1 MSTHDYAAK
10 ASFPF
15 TGNGESRVV
24 DHQACIA
31 LARTMRA
38 LAFIRLM
45 TALGA
50 FLKHR
55 VIDPI
60 KNGHYRRELRN
71 SLMLLDDRLL
81 ADIGINRWEISG
93 IVAAAV
99 RSPVA
104 DDASTIGARA
114 VKMDAV
120 NTDGI
125 NTDAVGDTAA
135 NDDSGSL
142 AA

>member
-1 MSTHDYAAK
+1 MSTHDHAAK

-15 TGNGESRVV
+15 TGNPESRVV

-31 LARTMRA
+31 VARTMRA

-50 FLKHR
+50 FLKR
-55 VIDPI
+55 RIVDPI
-60 KNGHYRRELRN
+60 KNWHERRELRDA
-71 SLMLLDDRLL
+71 LMLLDDRLL

-93 IVAAAV
+93 IVADAV
-99 RSPVA
+99 RSATV
-104 DDASTIGARA
+104 DGASTARARARA
-114 VKMDAV
+114 VK
-120 NTDGI
+120 
-125 NTDAVGDTAA
+125 TDAVGDIAA
-135 NDDSGSL
+135 NDDSGSI